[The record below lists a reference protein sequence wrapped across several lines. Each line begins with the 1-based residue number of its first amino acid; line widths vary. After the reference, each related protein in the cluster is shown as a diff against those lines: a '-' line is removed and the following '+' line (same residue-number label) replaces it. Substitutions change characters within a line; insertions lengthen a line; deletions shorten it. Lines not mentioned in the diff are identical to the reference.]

1 MILRDSFHILKE
13 KDFQIG
19 LRSKIHADRNANV
32 IDTLKENDLF
42 LNPKKKK
49 KLNACFPYDQEMVLL
64 RFYPGK
70 MKIYVPI
77 KPVHPCL

>member
-32 IDTLKENDLF
+32 IDTLKQNDLF
-42 LNPKKKK
+42 LNLNKK
-49 KLNACFPYDQEMVLL
+49 
-64 RFYPGK
+64 
-70 MKIYVPI
+70 I
-77 KPVHPCL
+77 KRMLPL